1 MTTLA
6 EMTTETQTNN
16 TLDQVLTFTLGTEL
30 YGLDILRVQEIKGWE
45 IPTPIPNAPNYVKGV
60 VNLRGVVV
68 PIIDLRERF
77 AIAEPTYDDST
88 VVIIVRTMLQQ
99 KNVRVIGIVVDSV
112 SDVYTINMGTIQPAP
127 KDQNHKNGRNTM
139 DQEFVSGLI
148 TLGEDMMILLNID
161 TLVQDGFLNH
171 IAQ

>member
-1 MTTLA
+1 MTALA
-6 EMTTETQTNN
+6 ETTTETSTNK

-45 IPTPIPNAPNYVKGV
+45 TPTPIPNVPSYVKGV

-77 AIAEPTYDDST
+77 EIAEPTYDDST

-99 KNVRVIGIVVDSV
+99 KNERVIGIVVDSV

-127 KDQNHKNGRNTM
+127 KDQTHKNGHNM

-148 TLGEDMMILLNID
+148 TLGEEMMILLNID

-171 IAQ
+171 LN